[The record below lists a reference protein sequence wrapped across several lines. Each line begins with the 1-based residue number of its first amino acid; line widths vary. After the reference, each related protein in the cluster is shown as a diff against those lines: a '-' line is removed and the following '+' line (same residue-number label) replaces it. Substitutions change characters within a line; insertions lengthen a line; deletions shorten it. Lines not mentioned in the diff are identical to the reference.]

1 MMVMK
6 FGGTSVGGAEQIK
19 GVADIVKSYID
30 KKPVVVVSAVT
41 KITDKL
47 IEAANAASQGKRN
60 EALENINKINYG
72 ILEKLGLNKSLI
84 GKDIEELSRIISKIK
99 DNKKIDGEVMDNVQS
114 FGERMSSKIVAAQ
127 LNKIG
132 VEAQAFNAWDLG
144 FVTTSDFGNAEPLEE
159 AYTSLD
165 SNIKKLNAVP
175 VITGFIGKTENGEV
189 TTLGRG
195 GSDYSAAIIGSAINA
210 DEIQIWTDVD
220 GILTTDPRI
229 VNNAKTIGKISFAE
243 ASELAYFGAK
253 VLHPKSI
260 LPAMN
265 KNIPVKVLNTFNPER
280 PGTTILS
287 KAKSGK
293 SNVIKAIA
301 CKKNITLVNIT
312 STRMFGAY
320 GFLAKLF
327 SIFDKYKKSVD
338 VISTSEVSVSLS
350 VDNDKNLNNIAD
362 ELRKIGNVN
371 ILRDKSIICV
381 VGEGMRRTPGVAGKT
396 FSALG
401 KNQINIEMIS
411 QGASEINITLIVDG
425 KDAEK
430 AVNVLHKEYFGG

>member
-19 GVADIVKSYID
+19 GVADIVKSYIN

-72 ILEKLGLNKSLI
+72 ILEKLGLDKSLI
-84 GKDIEELSRIISKIK
+84 DEDIEELSKIISKIK

-132 VEAQAFNAWDLG
+132 VKAQAFNAWDLG

-159 AYTSLD
+159 AYTNLD

-260 LPAMN
+260 LPAMS

-381 VGEGMRRTPGVAGKT
+381 VGEGMRHTPGVAGKT

-425 KDAEK
+425 KDTEK